1 MGEQGNAP
9 PGPTSDWVD
18 RDVDPTET
26 AEWLDALDS
35 VLERGGIE
43 RAHYLV
49 GRLVRRARRRGAY
62 LPYSANTAYI
72 NTIHESN
79 QEPRPGDPGL
89 EHRVRSIIRW
99 NAMAMVVQANR
110 IDSSLGGHISS
121 FASAATLYD
130 VGFNHFFHA
139 PSEGHGGDLL
149 YIQGHSAPGIYARAF
164 LEGRIS
170 EEQLLHFRREV
181 DGKGL
186 SSYPHPRLMPD
197 FWQFPTVSMGLG
209 PLTAIYQARFMKYL
223 EDRGI
228 ASGGNRKVWAFV
240 GDGETD
246 EPESLGAI
254 SLAGRE
260 RLDNLIF
267 VINCN
272 LQRLDGPVR
281 GNGKIIQEL
290 EASFRGAGWRVI
302 KLIWGSYWDPL
313 LAKDKDGV
321 LRKRMEEVV
330 DGEYQAYQVRGGA
343 YTREHFFG
351 KYPELQEMVA
361 NMSDEDI
368 WRLNRGGHDPAKVY
382 AAYAEAVGHEGQPVV
397 ILAKTVK
404 GYGTGEAGEGQN
416 ITHQIH
422 DLHVAALKA
431 FRDRFNIPVSDAEI
445 AEAPFYRPPEDS
457 PEIQYLR
464 ERREG
469 LGGYLP
475 ARRTDAEPLA
485 VPDLA
490 AFESLLEG
498 TGDREIST
506 TMAVVRLMQLLS
518 RDKKIGQSI
527 VPIVPDES
535 RTFGM
540 EAMFRRLA
548 IYSSVGQLY
557 EPVDSDQVSY
567 YREEKNGQILQ
578 EGITEAGAFS
588 SWLAA
593 GTAYANHG
601 VNMIPFYIY
610 YSMFGFQRI
619 GDLAW
624 LAGDAGARGFLL
636 GGTSGRTTLN
646 GEGLQHQ
653 DGHSHVQA
661 SLIPNCVAYDPAYA
675 YEVAVIIQDGL
686 RRMFAEQEN
695 VFYYVTVMNEKYSQP
710 ALPEGA
716 EEGILRGLYR
726 VRAAEGGSARVQL
739 FGSGTI
745 LREVLAAA
753 ELLDAD
759 FGLGADVWSVTS
771 YTEIARDGMD
781 AERWNRLH
789 PESPPRP
796 TYVQRAL
803 EGHPGPV
810 VAATDYVRTYAE
822 QARPYLDRPYRVLGT
837 DGWGRSDTRAK
848 LREFFEVDRRYVV
861 VASLEALAEAGE
873 IGLDKVSEAIGR
885 YGLDAARPNPW
896 EA

>member
-1 MGEQGNAP
+1 MDP
-9 PGPTSDWVD
+9 DS
-18 RDVDPTET
+18 DPTET
-26 AEWLDALDS
+26 GEWLDALDS
-35 VLERGGIE
+35 VLEREGVE

-72 NTIHESN
+72 NTIHESA
-79 QEPRPGDPGL
+79 QKPRPGDPGL

-130 VGFNHFFHA
+130 VGFNHFFRA
-139 PSEGHGGDLL
+139 PTPDQGGDLL
-149 YIQGHSAPGIYARAF
+149 YIQGHSAPGIYARAY
-164 LEGRIS
+164 LEGRLS

-228 ASGGNRKVWAFV
+228 APDGNRKVWAFL

-267 VINCN
+267 VVNCN

-321 LRKRMEEVV
+321 LRQRMEEVV

-351 KYPELQEMVA
+351 KSPELREMVA

-382 AAYAEAVGHEGQPVV
+382 AAYAEAVAHEGQPVV

-422 DLHVAALKA
+422 DLHVAALKT
-431 FRDRFNIPVSDAEI
+431 FRDRFNIPVSDDAI
-445 AEAPFYRPPEDS
+445 AEAPFYRPPDDS

-464 ERREG
+464 ERRAG

-475 ARRTDAEPLA
+475 ARRTEADPLE
-485 VPDLA
+485 VPELA
-490 AFESLLEG
+490 DFASLLEG
-498 TGDREIST
+498 TGDREVST
-506 TMAVVRLMQLLS
+506 TMAVVRLLQLLS

-593 GTAYANHG
+593 GTSYANHG

-661 SLIPNCVAYDPAYA
+661 ALIPNCVAYDPAYA

-686 RRMFAEQEN
+686 RRMYAEQED
-695 VFYYVTVMNEKYSQP
+695 VFYYVTVMNEKYAQP
-710 ALPEGA
+710 ALPAGA
-716 EEGILRGLYR
+716 EEGILRGLYC
-726 VRAAEGGSARVQL
+726 VREASPAKARIQL

-753 ELLDAD
+753 DLLEAD
-759 FGLGADVWSVTS
+759 FGLAADVWSVTS
-771 YTEIARDGMD
+771 FTELARDGMA
-781 AERWNRLH
+781 AERWNRLN
-789 PESPPRP
+789 PEGPAR
-796 TYVQRAL
+796 TAYLKGAL
-803 EGHPGPV
+803 EGRVGPV
-810 VAATDYVRTYAE
+810 IAATDYVRTYAE
-822 QARPYLDRPYRVLGT
+822 QVRPYLDRAYRVLGT
-837 DGWGRSDTRAK
+837 DGWGRSDTRAR
-848 LREFFEVDRRYVV
+848 LRAFFEVDRHHVV
-861 VASLEALAEAGE
+861 VASLEALAESGE
-873 IGLDKVSEAIGR
+873 VGVEKVGEAIAR
-885 YGLDAARPNPW
+885 YGLDAASANPW